1 MPVANTGGVAVNK
14 KASSIF
20 LDIYGIKR
28 PDFCCAAHY
37 SQWCYQA
44 YDNIKQINIPEN
56 TTLYKTLRIIIK
68 NFEATIKNNE
78 ILLKILKISK
88 YPKFI

>member
-14 KASSIF
+14 KASRIF

-28 PDFCCAAHY
+28 LDFCCAAHIA
-37 SQWCYQA
+37 SG
-44 YDNIKQINIPEN
+44 DNKHMTTSNTINIPEN

>member
-1 MPVANTGGVAVNK
+1 MVLNVQISAVLLTIASDVIKHMTTSNT
-14 KASSIF
+14 
-20 LDIYGIKR
+20 
-28 PDFCCAAHY
+28 
-37 SQWCYQA
+37 
-44 YDNIKQINIPEN
+44 INIPEN

-78 ILLKILKISK
+78 IPLKILKISK